1 MLDLHMSVL
10 NTYGGLR
17 SMALVTMW
25 LCSATSEVFPS
36 LKGFLS
42 LEIPILGFACGLV
55 ERCDI
60 LWVQTGSNIPWLAIR
75 RFIFEK
81 SIGAHWSHTWKHMM
95 WCRRLTSKSSGWKKK
110 REPLDRRWWEV
121 RFLHW
126 RPVHVCKSAG
136 CNWSSLTLFF
146 ISLTFIDFPM

>member
-1 MLDLHMSVL
+1 MLDLYMSVL

-17 SMALVTMW
+17 SMALVTML

-60 LWVQTGSNIPWLAIR
+60 FVGSNRLKHTLVGNSEIHFW
-75 RFIFEK
+75 EK
-81 SIGAHWSHTWKHMM
+81 HWSTLEPHLEAHDVVPSLDFQIQRMKE
-95 WCRRLTSKSSGWKKK
+95 K

-146 ISLTFIDFPM
+146 ISLTFIDFPT

>member
-1 MLDLHMSVL
+1 MSVL

-42 LEIPILGFACGLV
+42 LEIPILGVACGLV

-60 LWVQTGSNIPWLAIR
+60 FVGSNRL
-75 RFIFEK
+75 K
-81 SIGAHWSHTWKHMM
+81 HTLVGNSEIH
-95 WCRRLTSKSSGWKKK
+95 
-110 REPLDRRWWEV
+110 
-121 RFLHW
+121 F
-126 RPVHVCKSAG
+126 
-136 CNWSSLTLFF
+136 
-146 ISLTFIDFPM
+146 